1 MVGLWGMKNFRKLLF
16 NGLFF
21 CFFSLSGAILCT
33 HAFAQ
38 TLDTTPQASSPEKDA
53 EYYQNLKKE
62 HPYAKDRGYGNP
74 YAYDEIVSQFGSSS
88 AQNKDDGTKNPFEA
102 KDFIRLSTEADA
114 DKMAQQYDEL
124 QKLNNVIVY
133 NIKSA
138 REEIIKYINESKLY
152 ENTPWYHSRSKC
164 ADMIIDADNDNEI
177 NEGLEYC
184 KKYYS
189 SDQRIINIA
198 NELSGLVKER
208 NKTVNKLSDL
218 QGAKKASEAGDDIY
232 EFITEDG
239 QSIFFKKVEYSFL
252 QDTSEEIW
260 GKYESINNTVTK
272 GCVPLP
278 AKIAETRSCIFCPLF
293 LTIFNAAQTMTTNS
307 FDILGSEVAKV
318 ILIGF
323 AIFIAFT
330 VLKYVSSMS
339 RQDTPALMNDLLK
352 QGFKIIFACSLLVNP
367 EFIYGKLIG
376 PVLNAGMELGGSL
389 MFNAGSGYTAWCS
402 IDENVNE
409 QTAKFIAGTY
419 DGSATP
425 LKEGLIPAYI
435 YTKVEC
441 FIRSVQAEI
450 SLTQSIGSTLMCV
463 ARHEGSDDEGFVPLP
478 DFSMMIQGFILW
490 AIALV
495 MTIAFAFYLVDATV
509 RLGIVGA
516 LMPFFI
522 ATWPFK
528 MTAKFSKTGWSMLL
542 NTFFTYVMMALIIGI
557 NIELIMQGLTIGGTS
572 ADYFEK
578 VINGN
583 DINELRKLLDIGLSG
598 FLIMI
603 FCSLFAFK
611 MTGQAAAMAGQFAGG
626 GGSSIAP
633 QLGTLGLQAAKG
645 VGFGTV
651 KRVGSVMKAAGA
663 AAKAS
668 KFKDSAKNK
677 VAGIFGLGRKS
688 NAAAG
693 ANQRNAQ
700 GGVQGATPQG
710 SGASGANQNQPNPNQ
725 PNQPNPNQ
733 PNPPVSQQ
741 DREFGDALRQEA
753 LDQTALRNARQDV
766 AAAQNDAN
774 AARGTPQEAAQLKK
788 LQDAQLAL
796 QAAQSKANASKQN
809 RENLENLLK
818 NNPNSAYKDPQS
830 LQNKKNF
837 EQSAAALAAAQANR
851 QANVARLQELDRILK
866 SSTDSKTIAKAQQ
879 EKNKLSNENAKL
891 DKYISDTKK
900 YNDNLFEKLSNQVG
914 TEEHQK
920 RVDGV
925 NKEIQYYEDNKA
937 YYGNKSGRETYEE
950 SISPDKQQQEINS
963 TVQKINE
970 NAAAQV
976 AKDAE
981 IAAKQA
987 EIAKQMQLLDNERKM
1002 AQTATDKPSK
1012 DLYEQQA
1019 KERENLINRANQ
1031 ELNAL
1036 QAQAQN
1042 IRNNTQRLNDIR
1054 LSLERELPNKQKQW
1068 AFYNKFMKPAK

>member
-1 MVGLWGMKNFRKLLF
+1 MRKHNKLLSSF
-16 NGLFF
+16 IWR
-21 CFFSLSGAILCT
+21 CVAILISVWFCVPS
-33 HAFAQ
+33 FAQ
-38 TLDTTPQASSPEKDA
+38 TLPETETTPANSTSQTTPTQTQESAVDA
-53 EYYQNLKKE
+53 Q
-62 HPYAKDRGYGNP
+62 
-74 YAYDEIVSQFGSSS
+74 
-88 AQNKDDGTKNPFEA
+88 NPFEA
-102 KDFIRLSTEADA
+102 ADFLKMSNQA
-114 DKMAQQYDEL
+114 DKDEITKDLEKFEKELEEVKKSYVGIAQELFLEIQAYDQARGVSPRTTLVDEL
-124 QKLNNVIVY
+124 KDENKIVADQALKTILEDY
-133 NIKSA
+133 NDSSP
-138 REEIIKYINESKLY
+138 ESKSIVAHAQK
-152 ENTPWYHSRSKC
+152 YHDAFQKRWELEKK
-164 ADMIIDADNDNEI
+164 ID
-177 NEGLEYC
+177 
-184 KKYYS
+184 
-189 SDQRIINIA
+189 
-198 NELSGLVKER
+198 
-208 NKTVNKLSDL
+208 DL
-218 QGAKKASEAGDDIY
+218 KSVRKAKGDIY

-239 QSIFFKKVEYSFL
+239 QKIYFKRVEYAFQSVG
-252 QDTSEEIW
+252 DAVW
-260 GKYESINNTVTK
+260 GKYESVGETVTQ
-272 GCVPLP
+272 GCMPLP

-293 LTIFNAAQTMTTNS
+293 LTIFNAAQNIATNS
-307 FDILGSEVAKV
+307 FGVLGAEMSKLILV
-318 ILIGF
+318 GF

-330 VLKYVSSMS
+330 VLKYVSSLS
-339 RQDTPALMNDLLK
+339 KQDTPALMNDLLK
-352 QGFKIIFACSLLVNP
+352 QGFKIIVACVLLLNP
-367 EFIYGKLIG
+367 DFIYGKLIG
-376 PVLNAGMELGGSL
+376 PVLNAGTELGGAFL
-389 MFNAGSGYTAWCS
+389 YNGGSGFVEWCS
-402 IDENVNE
+402 VEKNITE
-409 QTAKFIAGTY
+409 QTEKMISGEYNGPTGEY
-419 DGSATP
+419 
-425 LKEGLIPAYI
+425 EGEQKALNEGVIPAYI
-435 YTKVEC
+435 YTKIEC
-441 FIRSVQAEI
+441 FVRSVQAEI
-450 SLTQSIGSTLMCV
+450 SLSQSIGSTLMCV
-463 ARHEGSDDEGFVPLP
+463 SRHEASDSKLLFIPIP
-478 DFSMMIQGFILW
+478 DFSMLLQGFILW
-490 AIALV
+490 GMAII

-509 RLGIVGA
+509 KLAVVGA
-516 LMPFFI
+516 LMPIFI
-522 ATWPFK
+522 ACWPFRQ
-528 MTAKFSKTGWSMLL
+528 TVQYTQIGWQMLL
-542 NTFFTYVMMALIIGI
+542 NTFFVYTLMGLVITV
-557 NIELIMQGLTIGGTS
+557 NIELIIQGLTAGTGS
-572 ADYFEK
+572 IDNIK
-578 VINGN
+578 SVINGN
-583 DINELRKLLDIGLSG
+583 DIDALRSILEIGFSG
-598 FLIMI
+598 FLILI
-603 FCSLFAFK
+603 ACCLFAFK
-611 MTGQAAAMAGQFAGG
+611 MTGQAAEIAGQFAGG
-626 GGSSIAP
+626 GGTSIAP

-645 VGFGTV
+645 VGFGTM

-663 AAKAS
+663 AAKAG
-668 KFKDSAKNK
+668 KFADSAKDK
-677 VAGIFGLGRKS
+677 VGRALGLGKYGGK
-688 NAAAG
+688 AG

-1068 AFYNKFMKPAK
+1068 AFYNKFMKPQGGANA